1 MGRATYNCAGLRIES
16 PVALAASVDSGEPD
30 IVFVE
35 GEPWAG
41 ERKAPPGDVIAERLI
56 DGVPTYRFT
65 RCGDRVLASFYSLA
79 DFELDLAQRR
89 IVSHPRPGTDRAII
103 PILLTGTITA
113 FLLSMDG
120 ALVLHAS
127 AVEVDGGALAFIG
140 YSGQGK
146 TTLATLFCAA
156 GYLLVTDDVLP
167 VAVDGQ
173 GTATCAPGGIL
184 LRVRPKAEAVIGH
197 FATGVPKGLTAD
209 GRHGVSPPVTGAARL
224 ILRAAIV
231 PLPDREHPHCGSR
244 RLGPTEAV
252 MTLTRFQRIEGWK
265 SSQDLRA
272 QFTMITQVVDSV
284 PVLAM
289 HVPWGPPFRSDLVA
303 EVLGALG
310 QGLVGEPMGPLGHLD
325 GGA

>member
-65 RCGDRVLASFYSLA
+65 RCGDRVLASFYTLA

-120 ALVLHAS
+120 AWS
-127 AVEVDGGALAFIG
+127 C
-140 YSGQGK
+140 
-146 TTLATLFCAA
+146 T
-156 GYLLVTDDVLP
+156 P
-167 VAVDGQ
+167 
-173 GTATCAPGGIL
+173 APS
-184 LRVRPKAEAVIGH
+184 RS
-197 FATGVPKGLTAD
+197 TG
-209 GRHGVSPPVTGAARL
+209 RVSPSSATAG
-224 ILRAAIV
+224 RAKRHW
-231 PLPDREHPHCGSR
+231 PR
-244 RLGPTEAV
+244 
-252 MTLTRFQRIEGWK
+252 
-265 SSQDLRA
+265 SSA
-272 QFTMITQVVDSV
+272 
-284 PVLAM
+284 
-289 HVPWGPPFRSDLVA
+289 PPGTSW
-303 EVLGALG
+303 
-310 QGLVGEPMGPLGHLD
+310 
-325 GGA
+325 